1 MSTACTFLP
10 PTVDSMI
17 STNSSHCSNSSSS
30 GSSTRSKVAVN
41 STAGTDLM
49 SIDAPSSSFASF
61 TSHFTVRSCPESVT
75 FPGDTTPARMMELK
89 SSGLSKGVGF
99 ASATGRDPSPELRDV
114 PFHELEEHLL
124 EAPDRVLGVLDAL
137 ENELRAREVRAA
149 ARGLRARALLLRRR
163 RPSRAFERGLRRLD
177 HGLDRRPHVAGAL
190 VDAARHPLRGRHA
203 DRGEDLRR
211 RVDLQE
217 VLRGV
222 DRPADGAGHR
232 RHDRSRAARDAGDQA
247 LDELRAHVREREALE
262 EADDRVPHRVERI
275 ERADGRAPDVLAEL
289 DDLADG
295 VDDRHI
301 GRDERHDDGG
311 RERRGDAYD
320 DADDGGDRFDTRPY
334 GLEVSDPLLEGAP
347 ERLDGREPLQGEDLE
362 LDEGALHLR
371 HERRDAVEDRLEQV
385 AEDFPDGDARSLR
398 RVEERDEL
406 AEPSEQAVGVQP
418 EGPDQIVVEARREA
432 RERVR
437 LLLEVGAVFQ
447 LRRLHGRV

>member
-149 ARGLRARALLLRRR
+149 ARGLRAR
-163 RPSRAFERGLRRLD
+163 GLRRLD

-217 VLRGV
+217 VLR
-222 DRPADGAGHR
+222 
-232 RHDRSRAARDAGDQA
+232 
-247 LDELRAHVREREALE
+247 
-262 EADDRVPHRVERI
+262 
-275 ERADGRAPDVLAEL
+275 
-289 DDLADG
+289 
-295 VDDRHI
+295 
-301 GRDERHDDGG
+301 
-311 RERRGDAYD
+311 
-320 DADDGGDRFDTRPY
+320 
-334 GLEVSDPLLEGAP
+334 
-347 ERLDGREPLQGEDLE
+347 
-362 LDEGALHLR
+362 
-371 HERRDAVEDRLEQV
+371 
-385 AEDFPDGDARSLR
+385 
-398 RVEERDEL
+398 
-406 AEPSEQAVGVQP
+406 
-418 EGPDQIVVEARREA
+418 
-432 RERVR
+432 
-437 LLLEVGAVFQ
+437 
-447 LRRLHGRV
+447 